1 MAPNWG
7 HFRINCKSVIKVHFQ
22 LEIYMSCAVLTQTKT
37 LPQTGKLRIKFG
49 GCGCLTW
56 FLVVLIIILIW
67 MLR

>member
-1 MAPNWG
+1 
-7 HFRINCKSVIKVHFQ
+7 
-22 LEIYMSCAVLTQTKT
+22 MSCAVLTEPRT
-37 LPQTGKLRIKFG
+37 LPQTGKLRIKFGGGGG